1 MNIRPRI
8 LTVEAHMDDE
18 NRTPT
23 QAAARDRKPKHRN
36 QIVAAVERAET
47 DRVIA
52 ELGDAGFDSDRI
64 YVITAEDMQAL
75 DEQVGGSGLRG
86 FLRRLNL
93 SLGADLDEFEQ
104 AERELE
110 YGHALVMVGIQGD
123 EEQDRA
129 YDVLRMR
136 GGHGIRY
143 YGRWTI
149 TELPSGDQ

>member
-1 MNIRPRI
+1 
-8 LTVEAHMDDE
+8 MDDV

-23 QAAARDRKPKHRN
+23 KAAARGRKPKHRN

-47 DRVIA
+47 DRVVA
-52 ELGDAGFDSDRI
+52 ELGDAGFDPDRI
-64 YVITAEDMQAL
+64 YIITAEDMQAL
-75 DEQVGGSGLRG
+75 DESISGTGVRG

-93 SLGADLDEFEQ
+93 SLGDELDEYEQ

-110 YGHALVMVGIQGD
+110 YGHALVMVGIQSD
-123 EEQDRA
+123 AEQDRA
-129 YDVLRMR
+129 YDVLRRR

-149 TELPSGDQ
+149 TALENGDP